1 MAGTKSQKKIQ
12 AWKRER
18 KRGVSLENRHPLC
31 RVVSPTRAVSERTW
45 LMELIS
51 SSWSRGGGGAG
62 VVSRTRQRFSYD
74 GVNTSHRSRGI
85 LVWGNRGEQRQD
97 GGNWS
102 PVVNRQVQ
110 VTSFQGSWEGKPV
123 AQVTT
128 SKCGRSQDSSLC
140 FQSSLH
146 PALNYPLL
154 LPIADSHSFPSGHP
168 QASLLSHFHQQEPLW
183 DLDTEGTL
191 LLIAYGTDGSLTLI
205 PHLKSGENRSP
216 CFGEH

>member
-1 MAGTKSQKKIQ
+1 M
-12 AWKRER
+12 
-18 KRGVSLENRHPLC
+18 ENRHPLC
-31 RVVSPTRAVSERTW
+31 RVVSPTGAVSERTW

-51 SSWSRGGGGAG
+51 SSWSGGGGGAG

-74 GVNTSHRSRGI
+74 RVNTSHRSRGI

-110 VTSFQGSWEGKPV
+110 VTSFKGSWEGKPV

-128 SKCGRSQDSSLC
+128 SKSGRSQDSSLC
-140 FQSSLH
+140 FQSCLH

-154 LPIADSHSFPSGHP
+154 LPIVDSHSFPSGYP
-168 QASLLSHFHQQEPLW
+168 QASLLSHFHQQEPL
-183 DLDTEGTL
+183 
-191 LLIAYGTDGSLTLI
+191 
-205 PHLKSGENRSP
+205 
-216 CFGEH
+216 